1 MPLASYGVN
10 RAEGIINSPQ
20 VKTGVDL
27 TTLAVPSHVAL
38 VREVNRTKHI
48 H

>member
-1 MPLASYGVN
+1 MVLTGL
-10 RAEGIINSPQ
+10 RGINSPQ

-38 VREVNRTKHI
+38 VREVKPNQTHSIRADA
-48 H
+48 